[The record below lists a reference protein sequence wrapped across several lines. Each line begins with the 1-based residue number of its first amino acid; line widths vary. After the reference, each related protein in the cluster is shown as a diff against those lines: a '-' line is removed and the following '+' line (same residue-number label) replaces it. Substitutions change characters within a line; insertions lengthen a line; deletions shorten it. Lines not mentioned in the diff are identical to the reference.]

1 MYKNGTGN
9 DKQRKD
15 AENRMLGPYRNFAQ
29 AIITFCRLT
38 SKHRNALS
46 MFPGP
51 SFTCTF
57 WHVEYYKSCHKITV
71 VFFYGIAK
79 LAFSDENVG
88 FNSGFF
94 QMTSLNWHKATKIET
109 DISNPN
115 SKWTKW
121 QEQQIIV
128 SHVLILGP
136 SSTMVLILS
145 CVWMWPVR
153 VTKQHSGTIHPS

>member
-1 MYKNGTGN
+1 MYKKGAEN
-9 DKQRKD
+9 DKQGKD
-15 AENRMLGPYRNFAQ
+15 AGNRTLCLYRNFSQ

-46 MFPGP
+46 MFPGGVHP

-57 WHVEYYKSCHKITV
+57 WHVEYYKSCHEITV
-71 VFFYGIAK
+71 VFFHGIAK

-88 FNSGFF
+88 YNSGFF
-94 QMTSLNWHKATKIET
+94 QTISLNWYKATKIET

-115 SKWTKW
+115 SKSTKW
-121 QEQQIIV
+121 QKQQIIV
-128 SHVLILGP
+128 SHVLIPGP

-145 CVWMWPVR
+145 CV
-153 VTKQHSGTIHPS
+153 